1 MKYIGLFIVGL
12 IAIVG
17 LILLFK
23 RLRSR
28 KSSGRNVI
36 KFEKI
41 NNKQVT
47 QQKCTYCKKVGKI
60 TFYASNN
67 GTVVGVCKACK
78 VKVNSEDM
86 LPV

>member
-1 MKYIGLFIVGL
+1 MKYIGLFFVGF
-12 IAIVG
+12 IALVG

-23 RLRSR
+23 GLRSR
-28 KSSGRNVI
+28 KSSGGNVI
-36 KFEKI
+36 KFAKY

-60 TFYASNN
+60 TFYASHN

-86 LPV
+86 LPI